1 MRAEGTTNKCNPTD
15 SRTRQR
21 CCRNSSLAH
30 HASSIARHTW
40 AAQFVTW
47 EGARATK
54 RGVASSSVIGFV
66 RLKATMHQQKH
77 TVVALRRR
85 REERRRTKANPRRQ
99 GAALSAA
106 AVYRVTPKL
115 LSSYN
120 EK

>member
-1 MRAEGTTNKCNPTD
+1 MSAEERGG
-15 SRTRQR
+15 R
-21 CCRNSSLAH
+21 
-30 HASSIARHTW
+30 
-40 AAQFVTW
+40 
-47 EGARATK
+47 GRATK

-77 TVVALRRR
+77 TVVALRRRR